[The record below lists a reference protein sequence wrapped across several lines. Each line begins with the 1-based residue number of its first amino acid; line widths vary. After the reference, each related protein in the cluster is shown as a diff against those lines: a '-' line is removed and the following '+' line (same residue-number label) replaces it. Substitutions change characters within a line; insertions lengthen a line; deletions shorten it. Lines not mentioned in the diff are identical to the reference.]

1 MKKPEL
7 KLDLSGFERSN
18 RGTSWQ
24 KAVFG
29 AILISLAFYI
39 GASAYL
45 YFRPLSAEIQTS
57 IDSEVSSSNISF
69 DQKTVDMLNK
79 RQQPP
84 ANTTAIGGKNP
95 FTPF

>member
-1 MKKPEL
+1 MKKPNI
-7 KLDLSGFERSN
+7 KFDFSAFERSN

-29 AILISLAFYI
+29 AILVSLAFYI
-39 GASAYL
+39 AASAYL
-45 YFRPLSAEIQTS
+45 YFRPLSQDIQES

-69 DQKTVDMLNK
+69 DQKTIEMLK
-79 RQQPP
+79 LRQQPP
-84 ANTTAIGGKNP
+84 QNTAGGSGKNP